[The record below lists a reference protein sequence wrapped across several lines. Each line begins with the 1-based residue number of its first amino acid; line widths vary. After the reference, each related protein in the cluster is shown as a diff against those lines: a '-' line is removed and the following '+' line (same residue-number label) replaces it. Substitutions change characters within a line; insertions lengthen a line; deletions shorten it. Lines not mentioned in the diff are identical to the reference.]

1 MYGELGASE
10 QSAVESHLLD
20 CTPCT
25 DEFAEIAHA
34 RYSVYE
40 WHAEEFVPLRTPEIS
55 IPYRQA
61 ANAVGVVGLIVG
73 IRELFSNLRWPAA
86 VAAMLTIAIGAGFT
100 ALFLFSGGEEQI
112 AVNQR
117 DQVVPVAV
125 VQDVKPVAIVDETK
139 PAEEVAPEAPRIQT
153 VRKDSRP
160 LNPKPDDRRKPP
172 VREVTAEAPESV
184 DTRELTE
191 DRRTASRENNAP
203 VLSSF
208 EENDDRSLR
217 LADLVDDGGTR

>member
-1 MYGELGASE
+1 
-10 QSAVESHLLD
+10 
-20 CTPCT
+20 
-25 DEFAEIAHA
+25 
-34 RYSVYE
+34 
-40 WHAEEFVPLRTPEIS
+40 
-55 IPYRQA
+55 
-61 ANAVGVVGLIVG
+61 
-73 IRELFSNLRWPAA
+73 
-86 VAAMLTIAIGAGFT
+86 MLTIAIGAGFT